1 LFGGFRKHFQL
12 GEDLNSVDQSSKSQK
27 RLPKKLNKKYQLS
40 VYLNKEQ
47 PAHIGIEMDSIV
59 HVPLGVLLSI
69 HGQKRGLHRGIGAD
83 LLG

>member
-1 LFGGFRKHFQL
+1 M
-12 GEDLNSVDQSSKSQK
+12 
-27 RLPKKLNKKYQLS
+27 
-40 VYLNKEQ
+40 YLNKEQ

-83 LLG
+83 LLGGVLLPIGQEGGGTRHFQTAGVTKLLTNLLI